1 MIKMIIPIKRII
13 KKIEKKIQFNS
24 KKLDSFNKNEI
35 KIDLDDEI

>member
-13 KKIEKKIQFNS
+13 KKIEKKIQFNI